1 MAHLCHGMLML
12 AVGLMLTAAAVLG
25 EQGMK
30 AGIRRTTFGRMPDGQ
45 TIELYTLTNRQ
56 GMQVAITNYG
66 GRVVK
71 LIIPDRHGN
80 MADVVLGFDDLQGYL
95 GKDPF
100 FGALVGRY
108 ANRIGNAHFK
118 LDGVEYKLEA
128 NDGKNSLHG
137 GSQGFDKKVWIA
149 KDMAGPEPAL
159 ELTYLSKDG
168 EEGYPGNLT
177 ATVVCTLTGNNELKI
192 DYEAITDKD
201 TVVNL
206 TNHSYFNLAGQ
217 GPGDILK
224 TEVTINADR
233 FTPVDA
239 TLIPT
244 GELRKVEGTP
254 LDFRKPTAIGARIN
268 ADDEQMRF
276 GKGYDHDFVLNRKGP
291 GLVLAARAVDP
302 DSGREL
308 EVYTT
313 QPGVQFYTGNFL
325 DGSLKG
331 KGGVAYPKR
340 SGFCLETQHYPDSPN
355 KPNFPSTELKPGH
368 IYHEVTVFKFS
379 VAKANGN

>member
-1 MAHLCHGMLML
+1 MAHLCHGTLML
-12 AVGLMLTAAAVLG
+12 ALGLVLTAAAVFG
-25 EQGMK
+25 EQEAK
-30 AGIRRTTFGRMPDGQ
+30 RGIQRSTFGRMPDGQ
-45 TIELYTLTNRQ
+45 SVELYTLTNRQ
-56 GMQVAITNYG
+56 GMQVMITNYG

-71 LIIPDRHGN
+71 LIIPDRQGN

-95 GKDPF
+95 GNNPF

-118 LDGVEYKLEA
+118 LDGVEYKLET

-137 GSQGFDKKVWIA
+137 GSQGFDKKVWKA
-149 KDMAGPEPAL
+149 KVLPGAEPAL
-159 ELTYLSKDG
+159 ELNYLSKDG

-177 ATVVCTLTGNNELKI
+177 ATVVYTLTENNELKI
-192 DYEAITDKD
+192 DYKAVTDKE

-217 GPGDILK
+217 GNGDILK
-224 TEVTINADR
+224 TELTINADR

-254 LDFRKPTAIGARIN
+254 LDFRKPTVIGTRIN
-268 ADDEQMRF
+268 ADDEQMKF
-276 GKGYDHDFVLNRKGP
+276 GRGYDHDFVLNRQAR

-325 DGSLKG
+325 DGSVKG

-340 SGFCLETQHYPDSPN
+340 SGFCLETQHFPDSPN

-368 IYHEVTVFKFS
+368 TYHEVTVFKLS
-379 VAKANGN
+379 VAK